1 MASWKGGAY
10 NGAMSNPG
18 GGFSTRAI
26 HGGLEPD
33 PSTGAVMTP
42 VYLTSTYAQEAPG
55 VHKGFDYGRT
65 ANPTRSALQ
74 RNLAALEGGTEAVAF
89 ASGLAATHAVFSLL
103 SAGDRVLLGHDVYGG
118 TYRLL
123 DQVFKRFG
131 LLFDVVDTTQV
142 ARVKAALKKPARLV
156 WLESPTNPLLHV
168 SDLRSVCA
176 AAKASGALAVV
187 DNTFAT
193 PYLQSPLALG
203 ADLVVHSTTKYLGGH
218 SDCVGGAV
226 ITKDADLAQRLR
238 FLQNA
243 VGAVPGPLDCFLVL
257 RGIKTLAV
265 RMERHCDNAEQVAQ
279 LLEKHKR
286 VRQVWYPGL
295 ADHPGHAVAKKQMRR
310 FGGMVSFDLDADLET
325 AKRFASA
332 TRLFQLAESLGGVES
347 LLDHPA
353 SMTHGSIPRAQRL
366 ASGFTDGLLRL
377 SVGLEDLD
385 DLRADLEQAFR
396 VAFR

>member
-1 MASWKGGAY
+1 MVHT
-10 NGAMSNPG
+10 PG

-33 PSTGAVMTP
+33 PGTGAVMTP

-55 VHKGFDYGRT
+55 VHKGFDYART

-74 RNLAALEGGTEAVAF
+74 RNLAAIEGGNEGVAF

-123 DQVFKRFG
+123 DQVLKRFG
-131 LLFDVVDTTQV
+131 LTFAVVDTTDLDAVQ
-142 ARVKAALKKPARLV
+142 RALATRTHLL

-168 SDLRSVCA
+168 SDLRAVCA
-176 AAKASGALAVV
+176 LAKGAGALAVV

-193 PYLQSPLALG
+193 PYLQSPLDLG

-218 SDCVGGAV
+218 SDCVGGVVVSRDVA
-226 ITKDADLAQRLR
+226 LAQRLR

-257 RGIKTLAV
+257 RGVKTLAV
-265 RMERHCDNAEQVAQ
+265 RMERHCDNAEKVAAWLGRQ
-279 LLEKHKR
+279 PR
-286 VRQVWYPGL
+286 VRTVWYPGL
-295 ADHPGHAVAKKQMRR
+295 ARHPGHAVAKRQMRR

-325 AKRFASA
+325 AKRFAAS
-332 TRLFQLAESLGGVES
+332 TRLFTLAESLGGVES

-353 SMTHGSIPRAQRL
+353 TMTHGSIPRAQRI

-377 SVGLEDLD
+377 SVGLEDAD
-385 DLRADLEQAFR
+385 DLLADLEQALR
-396 VAFR
+396 TAFP

>member
-1 MASWKGGAY
+1 MAQVPD
-10 NGAMSNPG
+10 NPPHG

-33 PSTGAVMTP
+33 PGTGAVMTP

-55 VHKGFDYGRT
+55 VHKGFDYART

-74 RNLAALEGGTEAVAF
+74 RNLAALEGGTEGVAF

-103 SAGDRVLLGHDVYGG
+103 SAGERVLLGHDVYGG

-123 DQVFKRFG
+123 DQVLKRFG
-131 LLFDVVDTTQV
+131 LDFAVVDTTDLD
-142 ARVKAALKKPARLV
+142 AVKRALKTRTHLL

-168 SDLRSVCA
+168 SDLAAVCA
-176 AAKASGALAVV
+176 AARAAGALAVV

-193 PYLQSPLALG
+193 PYLQSPLDLG

-226 ITKDADLAQRLR
+226 VTRDAALAQRLR

-257 RGIKTLAV
+257 RGVKTLAV
-265 RMERHCDNAEQVAQ
+265 RMERHCDNAEQVAAWLGRQ
-279 LLEKHKR
+279 PR
-286 VRQVWYPGL
+286 VRTVWYPGL
-295 ADHPGHAVAKKQMRR
+295 ARHPGHAVAKRQMRR

-325 AKRFASA
+325 AKRFAAS
-332 TRLFQLAESLGGVES
+332 TRLFTLAESLGGVES

-353 SMTHGSIPRAQRL
+353 TMTHGSIPRAQRI

-377 SVGLEDLD
+377 SVGLEDAD
-385 DLRADLEQAFR
+385 DLLADLEHALRTAFP
-396 VAFR
+396 

>member
-1 MASWKGGAY
+1 
-10 NGAMSNPG
+10 
-18 GGFSTRAI
+18 
-26 HGGLEPD
+26 
-33 PSTGAVMTP
+33 V
-42 VYLTSTYAQEAPG
+42 
-55 VHKGFDYGRT
+55 
-65 ANPTRSALQ
+65 
-74 RNLAALEGGTEAVAF
+74 
-89 ASGLAATHAVFSLL
+89 
-103 SAGDRVLLGHDVYGG
+103 LGHDVYGG

-123 DQVFKRFG
+123 DKVLKRFG
-131 LLFDVVDTTQV
+131 LTFAVVDTTDLDAV
-142 ARVKAALKKPARLV
+142 RAALRTPTKMV

-168 SDLRSVCA
+168 SDLEAVCKA
-176 AAKASGALAVV
+176 ARAAGALAVV

-226 ITKDADLAQRLR
+226 ITNDASLAERLR

-265 RMERHCDNAEQVAQ
+265 RMERHCDNAERIAAR
-279 LLEKHKR
+279 LAAHR
-286 VRQVWYPGL
+286 HVRKVWYPGL
-295 ADHPGHAVAKKQMRR
+295 AQHPGHSVARRQMRR
-310 FGGMVSFDLDADLET
+310 FGGMVSFDLDADLAT

-353 SMTHGSIPRAQRL
+353 TMTHGSIPREQRM

-377 SVGLEDLD
+377 SVGLEDIA
-385 DLRADLEQAFR
+385 DLEADLEQAFR
-396 VAFR
+396 AAFS

>member
-1 MASWKGGAY
+1 
-10 NGAMSNPG
+10 MSNPG

-55 VHKGFDYGRT
+55 VHKGFDYART

-74 RNLAALEGGTEAVAF
+74 RNLAALEGGTEGIAF
-89 ASGLAATHAVFSLL
+89 ASGLAATHAIFSLL
-103 SAGDRVLLGHDVYGG
+103 SSGDRVLLGHDVYGG

-123 DQVFKRFG
+123 DQVLKRFG
-131 LLFDVVDTTQV
+131 LRFDVVDTTQV
-142 ARVKAALKKPARLV
+142 ELVKAALKVPTKLV

-168 SDLRSVCA
+168 SDLKAVCA
-176 AAKASGALAVV
+176 AAKAAGALAAV

-226 ITKDADLAQRLR
+226 ITKDPELAQRLR

-265 RMERHCDNAEQVAQ
+265 RMERHCDNAEKVAAV
-279 LLEKHKR
+279 LAGHKR

-295 ADHPGHAVAKKQMRR
+295 AQHPGHAVAERQMRR

-325 AKRFASA
+325 ATRFASA

-353 SMTHGSIPRAQRL
+353 TMTHGSIPRAQRL

-377 SVGLEDLD
+377 SVGLEDVG
-385 DLRADLEQAFR
+385 DLLADLEQAFR
-396 VAFR
+396 AAFR

>member
-1 MASWKGGAY
+1 MATPHGD
-10 NGAMSNPG
+10 
-18 GGFSTRAI
+18 GFSTRAI

-33 PSTGAVMTP
+33 PGTGAVMTP
-42 VYLTSTYAQEAPG
+42 VYLTSTYVQEAPG
-55 VHKGFDYGRT
+55 VHKGFDYART

-74 RNLAALEGGTEAVAF
+74 RNVAALERGSEAVAF
-89 ASGLAATHAVFSLL
+89 ASGLAATHSVFSLL

-123 DQVFKRFG
+123 DQVLRRFG
-131 LLFDVVDTTQV
+131 LAFATVDTTDLQ
-142 ARVKAALKKPARLV
+142 AVKAALRTPTKLV

-168 SDLRSVCA
+168 SDLQAVCA
-176 AAKASGALAVV
+176 AARAAGALAVV

-193 PYLQSPLALG
+193 PYLQSPLDLG

-226 ITKDADLAQRLR
+226 ITRSADLAQRLR

-265 RMERHCDNAEQVAQ
+265 RMERHCDNAEKVAAWLAAQ
-279 LLEKHKR
+279 RR

-295 ADHPGHAVAKKQMRR
+295 ASHPGHAVAQRQMRR
-310 FGGMVSFDLDADLET
+310 FGGMVSFDLDADLAT
-325 AKRFASA
+325 ATRFASS
-332 TRLFQLAESLGGVES
+332 TRLFALAESLGGVES

-353 SMTHGSIPRAQRL
+353 TMTHGSIPREQRL

-377 SVGLEDLD
+377 SVGLEDVA
-385 DLRADLEQAFR
+385 DLLADLEQALAR
-396 VAFR
+396 AFA